1 MWGERQLPLEVMWDE
16 NPARSS
22 TLVNSGKG
30 APGRGL
36 AEGGYK
42 DRVCLEGLE
51 RRKVRM
57 QTRLQ
62 L

>member
-1 MWGERQLPLEVMWDE
+1 MEVMWDE